1 MIARSRSEA
10 CKIWINRC
18 CRNRQAVMSKERESL
33 LIVTPW
39 KCYGEKHVAGSV
51 TKMNND
57 GNQLC
62 NLKWWTSRS
71 SSDCGR
77 HSVGDR
83 MSASRIHQPPKF
95 SRSLF
100 LALSFFD
107 PVKQQVTRLYFSSD
121 RPERDQKPRRHTGKG
136 LPSYNQGMVFLP
148 RPPMRRNFSAR
159 SLRTCR
165 NPEKLPTRDRY
176 A

>member
-18 CRNRQAVMSKERESL
+18 CRNRQAAMSNEREAL

-39 KCYGEKHVAGSV
+39 KCYGGKHVAGSV

-62 NLKWWTSRS
+62 NLKWWTSRLS
-71 SSDCGR
+71 SGCGR
-77 HSVGDR
+77 HPAGDR
-83 MSASRIHQPPKF
+83 MSASRIHQPPKL
-95 SRSLF
+95 SRSLY

-107 PVKQQVTRLYFSSD
+107 PVKQQMTRLS
-121 RPERDQKPRRHTGKG
+121 
-136 LPSYNQGMVFLP
+136 
-148 RPPMRRNFSAR
+148 FSAIDR
-159 SLRTCR
+159 DATE
-165 NPEKLPTRDRY
+165 NPEDTLAKVCQATTVPCIRYRDHQRDIVS